1 MGLRSQAAVA
11 GVISFILQCSRWSIG
26 SRDIVTIYN
35 WGYNPTYNQGNPFTA
50 IQGVVSR
57 VISPVLSSY

>member
-11 GVISFILQCSRWSIG
+11 GVISFILECSRWSIG

-35 WGYNPTYNQGNPFTA
+35 RGYNPTYDRGNPFKA
-50 IQGVVSR
+50 IQGVISR
-57 VISPVLSSY
+57 IISPVLSSY